1 MNLTKRIAANT
12 VAMILAKFG
21 RQLLSM
27 AFAVVVARKLGVED
41 FGRYGVVMSL
51 VTVFITF
58 SNLGLQNLLVRE
70 IARRPDLA
78 NRFFFS
84 VISLTIPVSL
94 IAWGGLIGTAYLL
107 NYDRQTTQAIYVVG
121 LMLIP
126 YSISFVQE
134 SLFQAREQ
142 MRYISYITLI
152 AYTLQLGLGLGI
164 LLWKPSLLSVIGVV
178 VAVEVLVT
186 LLYLYFGHRHLSVP
200 GRWSRTNVDIKL
212 GLYLARESISFILI
226 SVLSTILLNSD
237 IILLSKL
244 QDETAVGL
252 YRAASRLAQ
261 FGLTLIFSYATAIF
275 PVMSSLP
282 TDGPQHTTL
291 ETLTAKSVRYL
302 VIAMLPVAVL
312 GTVLAQ
318 PLGQVVFGRQYAGV
332 GPALRILLWALVPVG
347 ITQVLSRSIFAR
359 NQQQAI
365 PWFLLLGIAVNL
377 GLGFWWVP
385 TGSYIATS
393 WAILLARS
401 LVAVLTFGWAVHC
414 HAAGWDTLRAL
425 VRPALCAALL
435 AGFLFLFH
443 EANFYLL
450 LAAGAGLYGVLLFTF
465 QALPKEDVALLQET
479 VRAVTS
485 KVG

>member
-12 VAMILAKFG
+12 IAMILAKFG
-21 RQLLSM
+21 RQFLSM
-27 AFAVVVARKLGVED
+27 AFVVLVARKLGVED

-51 VTVFITF
+51 VTVFVTF

-70 IARRPDLA
+70 IARHPERA

-107 NYDRQTTQAIYVVG
+107 NYDQRTTQAVYVVG
-121 LMLIP
+121 LMLVP

-134 SLFQAREQ
+134 SLFQAMEQ
-142 MRYISYITLI
+142 MRYISYTTLI
-152 AYTLQLGLGLGI
+152 AYTAQLGLGLGV
-164 LLWKPSLLSVIGVV
+164 LLWKPGLLSVTGVI
-178 VAVEVLVT
+178 VAVEFLVT
-186 LLYLYFGHRHLSVP
+186 LIYLYFGHRYLSVP
-200 GRWSRTNVDIKL
+200 GRWSRTNVDLRL

-226 SVLSTILLNSD
+226 SFLSTILLNSD

-261 FGLTLIFSYATAIF
+261 FGLTFIFSYATAIF

-282 TDGPQHTTL
+282 TDDPQHTVL

-302 VIAMLPVAVL
+302 AIAMLPIAVL

-318 PLGQVVFGRQYAGV
+318 PLGQIVFGHQYVGV

-359 NQQQAI
+359 NQQQVI
-365 PWFLLLGIAVNL
+365 PWFLLMGIAVNL

-393 WAILLARS
+393 WAMLLARS
-401 LVAVLTFGWAVHC
+401 LVAVLTFGWSVQC
-414 HAAGWDTLRAL
+414 HAANWDTLRAL
-425 VRPALCAALL
+425 VKPAFCAALL
-435 AGFLFLFH
+435 AGFLFLFR

-450 LAAGAGLYGVLLFTF
+450 LAAGLGLYGVLLFML
-465 QALPKEDVALLQET
+465 QALPKEDVALLQKT
-479 VRAVTS
+479 MRAVTS
-485 KVG
+485 RMG